1 MLGLFLRAGS
11 LEMSS
16 ISRVPGSEIFS
27 LVYNA
32 EMKQTIIG
40 SDPRMIKK
48 EVKRNYHEEIIC
60 RLS

>member
-1 MLGLFLRAGS
+1 MNKIG
-11 LEMSS
+11 
-16 ISRVPGSEIFS
+16 RVPGSEIFS

-40 SDPRMIKK
+40 GELRMRKM
-48 EVKRNYHEEIIC
+48 EVKRNYREAIIC